1 MDVISETTVRYIN
14 GTTNEVED
22 EKYQKEK
29 RPVSVYFQTITQLIL
44 GADQQE
50 QVFQFITSIDFVDS
64 VARQE
69 IEDSRNFKLF

>member
-1 MDVISETTVRYIN
+1 MYIN

-29 RPVSVYFQTITQLIL
+29 RPVSVYYQPVSQMIL

-50 QVFQFITSIDFVDS
+50 RVFQFITSIDFVDS